1 MRGYVVAV
9 VLLCG
14 LAAWPS
20 GAHPQATD
28 GECSSCAIAEQALHD
43 LESIKVGMRRADVE
57 RFFIRAGGMT
67 FRDRTDY
74 VYQKCEYLKIQVSF
88 TADPAVQRG
97 LSSADT
103 ITDVSQLAVAHPSRD

>member
-14 LAAWPS
+14 LAAWPG
-20 GAHPQATD
+20 GALPQATGD
-28 GECSSCAIAEQALHD
+28 CSSCAVAEQALHD
-43 LESIKVGMRRADVE
+43 LESLKVGMRRADVE

-74 VYQKCEYLKIQVSF
+74 VYRKCEYLKIQVAFS
-88 TADPAVQRG
+88 ADPGVQRG

-103 ITDVSQLAVAHPSRD
+103 ITDVSRLSVAYPSRD